1 MLTLVF
7 FIVFCLILV
16 SLALWPLDS
25 IVLDDTFKRKI
36 MDDYM
41 TLQALEAFNNSLT
54 QNANVIMAANT
65 SRADRNFSREMSD
78 LAWERNLQAWRM
90 QNEYNLPVNQY
101 SRQIEGLLVNG
112 LNPNLVYG
120 GSSSVSGVAGSVSP
134 YKLENFHS
142 TSVPQFHG
150 QSALQGIL
158 STRLLQTQVAA
169 QEANNRLLNA
179 RADNE
184 EYRSPGIQAKSSEA
198 AHRWQ
203 TISDSLI
210 DNYDEAVRASLAKE
224 YWTGVR
230 SEYDAEQAQD
240 KRVLSH
246 YEAAMAE
253 WLNTTEAPGTGMTYR
268 QYMES
273 CKAFLPGAQF
283 DKFKA
288 DILDIASRMAFRA
301 EQGKLIRLKQEFQG
315 YVNYLA
321 KYGRTLGNDW
331 VTLLLSGLKQIFPN
345 GFTFGIP
352 NSWLPP
358 EEPKDAYERG
368 MAEHPAH
375 NY

>member
-1 MLTLVF
+1 
-7 FIVFCLILV
+7 
-16 SLALWPLDS
+16 
-25 IVLDDTFKRKI
+25 
-36 MDDYM
+36 MDDWM
-41 TLQALEAFNNSLT
+41 MMNAALQSFNNTLAN
-54 QNANVIMAANT
+54 NANVIMASNQ
-65 SRADRNFSREMSD
+65 SDKDRKFSREMSD
-78 LAWERNLQAWRM
+78 LAWERNIEAWQM
-90 QNEYNLPVNQY
+90 QNAYNLPRKQY
-101 SRQIEGLLVNG
+101 RRQLEGLIANG

-120 GSSSVSGVAGSVSP
+120 NSSSVSGAAGSVSP
-134 YKLENFHS
+134 YKFEGYHS
-142 TSVPQFHG
+142 TAVPRFG
-150 QSALQGIL
+150 AVSPLNEIL
-158 STRLLQTQVAA
+158 STRLLETQVAA

-184 EYRSPGIQAKSSEA
+184 EYRSPGIYAKSSEA

-203 TISDSLI
+203 MISDSLI
-210 DNYDEAVRASLAKE
+210 DNYDEAIRASLAKE

-273 CKAFLPGAQF
+273 CKAFLPGAQY

-288 DILDIASRMAFRA
+288 DVLDIASRMAYRA
-301 EQGKLIRLKQEFQG
+301 EQGKLVRLKQEFQG

-321 KYGRTLGNDW
+321 KYGRSLGNDW
-331 VTLLLSGLKQIFPN
+331 ITLLISGLKEIFPN
-345 GFTFGIP
+345 GFNFGLP